1 MRSKVF
7 FTFVILVAVAYAKD
21 PKPYQTGTLLQMD
34 SVKCGMDIDEDKK
47 NAGVCQEYLLQAENV
62 IYRIRPRGQKH
73 PVLLPVGNRAQFR
86 LKNDKM
92 LLRSEDFKGK
102 EREYAIVSM
111 TPRSE
116 GSAANASPSVINH
129 LQ

>member
-7 FTFVILVAVAYAKD
+7 FAFVILVAVVYAKE

-34 SVKCGMDIDEDKK
+34 SVKCGAAIDEDKK
-47 NAGVCQEYLLQAENV
+47 DAGVCQEYLLQSENV
-62 IYRIRPRGQKH
+62 IYRIRPRGEKH
-73 PVLLPVGNRAQFR
+73 PVLLPVGNRAQFQ
-86 LKNDKM
+86 LKNGKM

-102 EREYAIVSM
+102 EREYVVVSM

-116 GSAANASPSVINH
+116 GSSANASPSVINH